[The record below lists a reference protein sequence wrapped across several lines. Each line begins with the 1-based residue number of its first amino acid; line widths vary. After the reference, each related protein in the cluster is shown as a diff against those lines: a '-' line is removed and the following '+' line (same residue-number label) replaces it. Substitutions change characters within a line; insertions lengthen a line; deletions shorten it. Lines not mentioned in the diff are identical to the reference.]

1 MGIPFPG
8 ILTQR
13 EKANAEFLSDQN
25 PITYFHWQYSK
36 KDYLKSTD
44 IAFIKPNHWINQMT
58 FLTLDAFNVTGTVIA
73 LGHDKDQFG
82 LSKLNAN
89 IRGFFRNDFQNLFVG
104 IDENF
109 IPLLKT
115 GFTLKGSIAPNIG
128 QEVGII
134 KKGFGF
140 AIIEVLNLEQVVG
153 FTGDF

>member
-8 ILTQR
+8 ILTQK
-13 EKANAEFLSDQN
+13 EKVNAGFLSDQN
-25 PITYFHWQYSK
+25 PVTYFYWQYSK

-44 IAFIKPNHWINQMT
+44 IAFIKPNHWINQLT
-58 FLTLDAFNVTGTVIA
+58 FLTVDAFNVSGTVIA

-82 LSKLNAN
+82 VARVNAN
-89 IRGFFRNDFQNLFVG
+89 IRGFFGTNFHNLIAG
-104 IDENF
+104 IDFF

-115 GFTLKGSIAPNIG
+115 GFTLKGSIVPDINS
-128 QEVGII
+128 EVGII

-140 AIIEVLNLEQVVG
+140 AIIEVLNLEQAVG